1 MVTRAVLAGDISAI
15 GTLLVDGVIPPEADV
30 ASRTD
35 FLVWPLPRLLLF
47 LFLLNEEL
55 CHLVEFSLNG
65 VRALLLEL
73 LAVFLV

>member
-35 FLVWPLPRLLLF
+35 FLVRSLPRLPLF
-47 LFLLNEEL
+47 LFLLDKKL
-55 CHLVEFSLNG
+55 RHLVELGLNG
-65 VRALLLEL
+65 VHALLLEL
-73 LAVFLV
+73 LAVLLV